1 MQAVVFQRK
10 YPAMMDRNDYS
21 GMAALTICESLL
33 LALNDRN
40 ILPEDDIMGVLSDA
54 ASTHETAAGTEAE
67 IEVHLHVAALI
78 RKIIAGGNSV
88 RRT

>member
-1 MQAVVFQRK
+1 MQVVAFKRK
-10 YPAMMDRNDYS
+10 YAAMTNQNNYC

-40 ILPEDDIMGVLSDA
+40 ILPEHHIMGVLSDA
-54 ASTHETAAGTEAE
+54 ASTHENAAGTEAE
-67 IEVHLHVAALI
+67 IEAHLQVAALI

-88 RRT
+88 RRP